1 MTNFVDADPTIT
13 IRLATEADIPA
24 LIDLERQSPTSA
36 HWSEEQYR
44 SFFSEQPR
52 LLLLGHLAGNNRPA
66 GFLVAHQIAT
76 EWELEN
82 IVVAPAEQRKGLG
95 RQLLAA
101 LVSRARD
108 SNGEA
113 VFLEVRA
120 SSAAVRA
127 LYEKNRFRQTG
138 LRKSYYQNPLEDAI
152 LYRLVLDEST

>member
-1 MTNFVDADPTIT
+1 MTNLVDVNPTIT
-13 IRLATEADIPA
+13 IRLATEADISA
-24 LIDLERQSPTSA
+24 LMNLEQQSPTSA

-52 LLLLGHLAGNNRPA
+52 LFLVGHLAGNNRPV

-82 IVVAPAEQRKGLG
+82 IVVTPAEQRKGLG

-101 LVSRARD
+101 LVAKAGD

-113 VFLEVRA
+113 VCLEVRA
-120 SSAAVRA
+120 SNAAARA
-127 LYEKNRFRQTG
+127 LYEKTGVRQTG

-152 LYRLVLDEST
+152 LYRLDLDESS